1 MQHSKPTNH
10 LHSRVNLKSL
20 GDLIAQSCNPASL
33 AVFRIFFGLIM
44 VLEALALFSPSQS
57 TAGQVMLDVYFTGA
71 YTGIHFPYPGFEW
84 LPLLPESQL
93 RWVVIGL
100 GVAGAAMATGLF
112 YRLSACA
119 VFLCWGYLYAVESTR
134 TYWMSYYYL
143 ELLVAFILIFAPAAR
158 ALSLDRVLFKKQR
171 PDDQPIPFW
180 PILLLRLQLV
190 VTYFYAGLAKINR
203 DWLVEAQ
210 PVKYFLAEV
219 NLPTSLDSVEA
230 MIHSVG
236 FAYFISW
243 AGALFDLLI
252 GFLLLWPRSRM
263 FGFCLVLVFHGT
275 NGLLIFNDI
284 LYFPLLGV
292 LSTSIFF
299 PPDWPHRLRMKL
311 RKERSAPTKTPKSMA
326 SVPQTVSRFT
336 VGLVGVFLAFQILMP
351 LRHYAIPGD
360 ARFTFEGLPF
370 SWRLKAEV
378 YRAKP
383 VELNLGDNQIISKNP
398 YEGIDLHWDQWPGDA
413 VIYRHVDPSQIHWEQ
428 LPEIM
433 VLSESNLG
441 ERILFNPLASPE
453 PDDSYAAAGKRLSLI
468 WKEAYG
474 RNPTFVRKLES
485 VETIATGFAEAI
497 AQKSGQTLPAE
508 KPDLTAQL
516 KQFGAPGNG
525 SGLPVFRRLPPFT
538 GKTPPPEGAPFLL
551 VNDSDLL
558 EELPNRAHRVRR
570 RLWQSTDSTRG
581 KIERNWNDSHQN
593 TLVLYTDELDFE
605 GRLLFPDAIV
615 LHRSTWPNSIPR
627 INWNYVPE
635 LGPSKGMHISNNP
648 FLLRRYARNVA
659 DRWQTQT
666 GHRPTIQAHTAI
678 SLNFRHFQSII
689 RPETDLAS
697 VPVRILSHN
706 PWIYDLD
713 DPEASAAA
721 YN

>member
-1 MQHSKPTNH
+1 
-10 LHSRVNLKSL
+10 
-20 GDLIAQSCNPASL
+20 
-33 AVFRIFFGLIM
+33 M

-57 TAGQVMLDVYFTGA
+57 TAGQVMLKVYFTGP
-71 YTGIHFPYPGFEW
+71 YSGIHFPYPGFEW

-93 RWVVIGL
+93 RLVVIGL
-100 GVAGAAMATGLF
+100 GIAGATLAAGLF
-112 YRLSACA
+112 YRFSAMV

-158 ALSLDRVLFKKQR
+158 ALSLDQVLFKKQR
-171 PDDQPIPFW
+171 SDNLPIPFW

-203 DWLVEAQ
+203 DWLLEAQ
-210 PVKYFLAEV
+210 PVKYFLAQV
-219 NLPTSLDSVEA
+219 RLPTSLDSVEA

-243 AGALFDLLI
+243 AGALFDLAI

-292 LSTSIFF
+292 LSASIFF

-311 RKERSAPTKTPKSMA
+311 RKLKSTPTKTPIMA
-326 SVPQTVSRFT
+326 PLVPLTVSRFK
-336 VGLVGVFLAFQILMP
+336 VGLVGLFLAFQILVP
-351 LRHYAIPGD
+351 LRHYIIQGD

-383 VELNLGDNQIISKNP
+383 VELNLGDDQIISDNP
-398 YEGIDLHWDQWPGDA
+398 AGGADIHWDQWQGDA
-413 VIYRHVDPSQIHWEQ
+413 VIYRHVDPSQILWEQ
-428 LPEIM
+428 LPEII
-433 VLSESNLG
+433 VLYESNLG
-441 ERILFNPLASPE
+441 ERILFNPLASSE
-453 PDDSYAAAGKRLSLI
+453 PLDSYAAAGSRLSLI
-468 WKEAYG
+468 WKESYG

-485 VETIATGFAEAI
+485 VETIVNGFAQAI

-508 KPDLTAQL
+508 KPNLQVQL
-516 KQFGAPGNG
+516 QQFGAPGNG

-551 VNDSDLL
+551 VHDADLL
-558 EELPNRAHRVRR
+558 EELPNRTHRVRR
-570 RLWQSTDSTRG
+570 QLWQSTQFTRG
-581 KIERNWNDSHQN
+581 EIERHWNYSHQN

-605 GRLLFPDAIV
+605 GRVQFPDAIV
-615 LHRSTWPNSIPR
+615 LHRSTWSDSIPR
-627 INWNYVPE
+627 IHWNYVPE

-648 FLLRRYARNVA
+648 FLLRRYARKVA
-659 DRWQTQT
+659 DRWESQT
-666 GHRPTIQAHTAI
+666 GHRPTIHAHTAI
-678 SLNFRHFQSII
+678 SLNFRPFQSIV
-689 RPETDLAS
+689 RPDTDLAD
-697 VPVRILSHN
+697 VPVRVLGHN
-706 PWIYDLD
+706 PWIYDLG
-713 DPEASAAA
+713 DPKASAAA
-721 YN
+721 ERLPW